1 MMIEMRKTFGAKI
14 RKLRKERGLSL
25 RQFALMIGIDKGY
38 LVDVEYGR
46 KSPTLDTLAKIACGL
61 DVEMSELLEL
71 SLIHI
76 FAAGYLAAA
85 AARAVLVVDQQSI
98 RHRSPS

>member
-46 KSPTLDTLAKIACGL
+46 KSPTLDTLANIACGL
-61 DVEMSELLEL
+61 DVEMSELLEGVRL
-71 SLIHI
+71 D
-76 FAAGYLAAA
+76 
-85 AARAVLVVDQQSI
+85 R
-98 RHRSPS
+98 

>member
-61 DVEMSELLEL
+61 DVEMSELLEGVRL
-71 SLIHI
+71 E
-76 FAAGYLAAA
+76 
-85 AARAVLVVDQQSI
+85 R
-98 RHRSPS
+98 

>member
-46 KSPTLDTLAKIACGL
+46 KSPTLDTRGC
-61 DVEMSELLEL
+61 
-71 SLIHI
+71 
-76 FAAGYLAAA
+76 
-85 AARAVLVVDQQSI
+85 
-98 RHRSPS
+98 